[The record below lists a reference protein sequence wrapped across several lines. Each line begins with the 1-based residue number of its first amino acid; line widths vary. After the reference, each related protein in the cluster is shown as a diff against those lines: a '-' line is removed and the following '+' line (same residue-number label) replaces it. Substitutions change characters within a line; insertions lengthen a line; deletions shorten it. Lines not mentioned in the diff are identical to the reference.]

1 MCPLNCNNKTN
12 STHCFFHL
20 FQLNLQLRNEVTEHS
35 EKDCL
40 QAGIFGDMLDF
51 LSSLHSLSDLK
62 LWSERTYPMVL
73 DLVGSGG
80 VVMGRGGDNS
90 F

>member
-1 MCPLNCNNKTN
+1 MF
-12 STHCFFHL
+12 FFHL

-51 LSSLHSLSDLK
+51 LSSLNSLSDLK

-73 DLVGSGG
+73 DWGVGWWGEGG
-80 VVMGRGGDNS
+80 IIPFNPFYFYNAQDQTLC
-90 F
+90 